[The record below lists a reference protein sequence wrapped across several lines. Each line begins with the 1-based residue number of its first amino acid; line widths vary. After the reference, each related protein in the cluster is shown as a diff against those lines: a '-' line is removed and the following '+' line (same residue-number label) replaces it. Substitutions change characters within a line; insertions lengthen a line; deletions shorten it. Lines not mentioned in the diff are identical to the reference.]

1 MKKFLRLIKNENGA
15 TVVFVGLLM
24 VFLLGITALVIDGG
38 RLYSK
43 KSKLQ
48 KAVDAAVLGGGQVLV
63 NNQTQAKT
71 VAKDLAQK
79 NTYALTDSD
88 VEVTSSYI
96 KVSKK
101 VSVPMTFAKVLGIK
115 NVDVS
120 AAAKVIAGP
129 LKAGKDITP
138 IAVEK
143 SAIPNGTQLKCQ
155 NTGQNSGNCGYLDF
169 NGSGASGLADA
180 IKNGS
185 DVSINSDYAVTE
197 AGQKWG
203 PVQDAFQYLID
214 SDANKPQCQ
223 KASTAD
229 QTCRR
234 VIFVAVI
241 DSWKDASGKS
251 TVKIIGLAA
260 YWLES
265 ITANKELKGQFIKMV
280 DQGEIGSIGIGEYN
294 LYGVKLVE

>member
-1 MKKFLRLIKNENGA
+1 MKKLLNLIENQNGA
-15 TVVFVGLLM
+15 TVVLVGLLM

-38 RLYSK
+38 RLYSE

-63 NNQTQAKT
+63 NSQSQAKS
-71 VAKDLAQK
+71 VAKDLSQK
-79 NTYALTDSD
+79 NTYSLTDSD
-88 VEVTSSYI
+88 LEVTSSYI

-101 VSVPMTFAKVLGIK
+101 VSVPMTFAKVLGVK
-115 NVDVS
+115 TVDVS
-120 AAAKVIAGP
+120 ASAKVIVGP
-129 LKAGKDITP
+129 LKAGKDISP

-143 SAIPNGTQLKCQ
+143 SAIPNGTQLKCD
-155 NTGQNSGNCGYLDF
+155 NTGNNTGNCGYLDF
-169 NGSGASGLADA
+169 NGSGANGLADA

-197 AGQKWG
+197 TGQKWG
-203 PVQDAFQYLID
+203 PVKDAFQFLID

-223 KASTAD
+223 SAATAD
-229 QTCRR
+229 QTCKR
-234 VIFVAVI
+234 VLFVAVI

-251 TVKIIGLAA
+251 TVKIVGLAA

-265 ITANKELKGQFIKMV
+265 VTGNKELKGQFIKMV
-280 DQGEIGSIGIGEYN
+280 GPGEIGSIGIGEYN